1 MTIAWI
7 GSDRLWPLL
16 DRRAVVVVNATSIEP
31 GLTVTGAVTVL
42 HGSDGSRS
50 VRRSTELALGV
61 GESAI
66 LDDDQPALADVVGVE
81 AILRVVSTA
90 SRAITE
96 VYLHSD
102 EARTATVDTIEL
114 GVVMTEDAP
123 AGATPIPEVEGVSA
137 YMRIEP

>member
-1 MTIAWI
+1 MAIAWI
-7 GSDRLWPLL
+7 GSDHLWPLL

-66 LDDDQPALADVVGVE
+66 LDDNQPAPAEAIGVE

-102 EARTATVDTIEL
+102 HARTATIDKIEL
-114 GVVMTEDAP
+114 GVMMTEAAP

-137 YMRIEP
+137 YIQIEP